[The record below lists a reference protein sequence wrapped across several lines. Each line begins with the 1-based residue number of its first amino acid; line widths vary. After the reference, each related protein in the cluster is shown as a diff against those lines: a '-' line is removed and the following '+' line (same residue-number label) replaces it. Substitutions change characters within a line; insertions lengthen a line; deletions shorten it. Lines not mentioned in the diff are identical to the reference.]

1 MYTHQG
7 SRLYLASDRRTV
19 VPEGDTRAA
28 FLLIA
33 PGQTMSDTEAAAY
46 GLASAPEQPEQPEK
60 AAPARPNKARTP
72 RENKAD

>member
-7 SRLYLASDRRTV
+7 PRLYLASDRRTV

-46 GLASAPEQPEQPEK
+46 GLAEPEK
-60 AAPARPNKARTP
+60 AAPAKPNKARTP
-72 RENKAD
+72 RENKGA